1 MQPGVAGVSTIAY
14 CAPDASASDA
24 APTPYPRAAG
34 AEHSVGARCQ
44 SGHMS
49 STSHGVPGRR
59 AAHSAAGLAYAIP
72 VRTATEEHVALVALL
87 RTLNKGQRWASV
99 TEAVLEAQSAVSVW
113 EEKVGEALLPD
124 PELGVA
130 YTDAASDV
138 AVWAEAGLR
147 LIGILDDDYPARLRE
162 IHQAPP
168 FLFASGQV
176 LNDDP
181 AIAVVGSRKASDR
194 GLSIASAIATELAH
208 EGVTVL
214 SGLAAGIDASAHTAA
229 LNAGGRTVAVIGT
242 GISKQYP
249 AANRALQQEIADK
262 GLVLSQFWPDAPPQQ
277 HNFLMRNAVMSGYG
291 RATVVVEASEKSG
304 ARAQAR
310 MAVEHGRPVILTDQ
324 VVNGNDWAKV
334 LVSRPGVYVA
344 GGIDQAMGFI
354 HEVLNR
360 DNKVDLLLGDLL
372 GAGL

>member
-1 MQPGVAGVSTIAY
+1 MVAARVKTMSK
-14 CAPDASASDA
+14 
-24 APTPYPRAAG
+24 TP
-34 AEHSVGARCQ
+34 
-44 SGHMS
+44 
-49 STSHGVPGRR
+49 HGVPGCR
-59 AAHSAAGLAYAIP
+59 AAYSADGLAYASP

-87 RTLNKGQRWASV
+87 RTLKKGQRWASV
-99 TEAVLEAQSAVSVW
+99 TEAILDTLSAVDVW
-113 EEKVGEALLPD
+113 EDKVGEALLPN
-124 PELGVA
+124 PELSAA
-130 YTDAASDV
+130 YEQAAADV
-138 AVWAEAGLR
+138 AAWAEAGYRML
-147 LIGILDDDYPARLRE
+147 GILDADYPARLRE

-168 FLFASGQV
+168 FLFAVGDV
-176 LNDDP
+176 LPDDP

-194 GLSIASAIATELAH
+194 GLNIAASLATALAN

-229 LNAGGRTVAVIGT
+229 LKAGGRTVAIIGT
-242 GISKQYP
+242 GINRQYP
-249 AANRALQQEIADK
+249 AANRALQEEIAEK

-324 VVNGNDWAKV
+324 VVKGNEWAKV
-334 LVSRPGVYVA
+334 LVGRPGVYVA
-344 GGIDQAMGFI
+344 GGMEEAMGYI
-354 HEVLNR
+354 HEVLDR
-360 DNKVDLLLGDLL
+360 DSKVDLLLGDLL